1 MTQTLSLLGNEKRYS
16 RFPIEFNTIEQFWQA
31 SKSNVWF
38 ANKYDLNLDKESFDT
53 APELIKE
60 ALRRIIAF
68 FAVADGWIGD
78 NLCHAFMK
86 ESNITEARMYYSMQ
100 AMIESTHVE
109 FYHNALKAFIEPH
122 DLKKYTEPL
131 EHFPSVKRKAEF
143 TEKYMDL
150 SLPMPERLAAFAVVE
165 GIFFQSSFAFI
176 FFIRTLPGSGNICQR
191 FAAGNEEILRDEWDH
206 AKFSAANYFA
216 ESIKQNAGLVSA
228 ARLTEIITSGVEI
241 EKAFA
246 RDVLLDR
253 GMPGMTITQIET
265 HIEAVADNVADLFG
279 IPKIYRKTTPF
290 AFMDNLSLSKK
301 TNFHERLVSE
311 YTFAAAAEEDNSTAS
326 DVFDERI

>member
-1 MTQTLSLLGNEKRYS
+1 MMLTLLGNEKRYS
-16 RFPIEFNTIEQFWQA
+16 RFPIEFPQIEQFWQA

-38 ANKYDLNLDKESFDT
+38 SNKYDLNQDRESFDG
-53 APELIKE
+53 APENIKE

-109 FYHNALKAFIEPH
+109 FYHNALKAFIDPQ

-143 TEKYMDL
+143 TEKYMNLD
-150 SLPMPERLAAFAVVE
+150 LPMPERLAAFAIVE
-165 GIFFQSSFAFI
+165 GLFFQSSFAFI
-176 FFIRTLPGSGNICQR
+176 FFLRTLPGSANVCQR

-216 ESIKQNAGLVSA
+216 ESIKRGVGLVPQE
-228 ARLTEIITSGVEI
+228 RLVEIIRSGVEI

-253 GMPGMTITQIET
+253 GMPGMTIAQIET
-265 HIEAVADNVADLFG
+265 HIEAVADNVADLLG
-279 IPKIYRKTTPF
+279 VPRIYNKTTPF

-311 YTFAAAAEEDNSTAS
+311 YTFAVAAEEENAVAS